1 MLLLLLA
8 CTGDSPDVPR
18 PEAARKAT
26 LGTLQD
32 LGSFEM
38 AATIERV
45 QRLGEA
51 APTTST
57 TALKLEWQ
65 DADHWAFTR
74 GRDGRGETRMVVF
87 DGVGWLATGES
98 PLTRRP
104 DTEPLRAQ
112 VARNWDPWAE
122 AVGAYEGQ
130 LELLRVGVETVGERR
145 AERFSVGLAPQPA
158 KRRTGWVATRASG
171 DVWFDEATAV
181 RLQAQVQLAA
191 ERKGQSEEISLLLA
205 VSRVGE
211 PLGLQAPET
220 PRDAP

>member
-8 CTGDSPDVPR
+8 CSGGTPEVPR
-18 PEAARKAT
+18 PEAARKVT

-38 AATIERV
+38 AATIERA

-51 APTTST
+51 APTTTT

-65 DADHWAFTR
+65 DADHWAYTR
-74 GRDGRGETRMVVF
+74 ARDGRGETRIVVH
-87 DGVGWLATGES
+87 DGVGWLGTGDS

-122 AVGAYEGQ
+122 ALGAYEGQ
-130 LELLRVGVETVGERR
+130 LVLTRVGVETVGERR
-145 AERFSVGLAPQPA
+145 AERFAVSLAPGTTT
-158 KRRTGWVATRASG
+158 RRTGWSPTRASG

-181 RLQAQVQLAA
+181 RVQAQVELAA
-191 ERKGQSEEISLLLA
+191 ARKGQSDEITLLLA

-211 PLGLQAPET
+211 DLGLAAPET